1 GARVTSASLTAL
13 GVVCSAAPA
22 VGAAAVTVAPVLQSK
37 VLVPSC
43 LAVAP
48 AELLGQLVAGVEACC
63 ITKHAYEWKVFRRGV
78 SGLNSRVKGFNS
90 IARRVDTRR
99 SPVSF
104 HAVVAASAFFHQSEP
119 IVPVSAETRQLVA
132 QGKIFVAP
140 RSTVVPAVAPPG
152 IKAVSSVHHWYGAV
166 VRADLETAQR
176 CLPGESATPD
186 AALGIV
192 DLAKPTDAVAAGAE
206 VARLQAEVAVA
217 SGLAELPAMLASG
230 AAASSLDERQVMLE
244 SPPHGLL
251 QSESATWPCLP
262 YALPQRDTSR
272 YSGSPE
278 RRRAVR
284 RSCRRRSTGQPA
296 GQSTCSRAVCS
307 SASRPDARLLSRPR
321 EAAAGRGLSR
331 LGSSPTVRWRSQLKP
346 KFSERSSIPSLNN
359 LNSIRWL
366 LTHTLNACRE
376 NLVAPAAAAGLA
388 GVSMTSCAALRV
400 AARSTV
406 PSELVAAEA
415 LRARLRAGVR
425 AKLYL
430 FVFFIQLHDPDA
442 LAGCI
447 VYLQTEVLVATLI
460 AELPAAESVRSIG
473 EFAMQWQVAT
483 RGVNEAA
490 NPDYASVRWD
500 WAVYKCVNS
509 MSNEIGYHCLENKKS
524 TSSSCGTPVENSIL
538 MTRTPPQNFS
548 GSSRQVVRR
557 IFTAELS
564 PQWLLL
570 RVYRV
575 IEAAQPGNSGRENFI
590 QPSAAAGLISGCSI
604 RAELVALPAAHPL
617 VPSVGVAA
625 VAPGAALH
633 PEVQVAAGPAVVKA
647 VALADQFKVLVLLGQ
662 IPLAVRMMNGNNSG
676 GMWHPPAALPRQQPV
691 AVGAATTSLR
701 LRSARPTQRG
711 QPGLLTWRRAQTP
724 FCADDRALKAYRH
737 SQNPRKPPPPPQ
749 TSANFL
755 EAAPQQLLRRPGTAA
770 PMMEQRRLAYQSN
783 QSGLIDSDII
793 DWVRSASVNEKQ
805 LAYKL
810 MRCLALASGED
821 AAVPAEEDFNAQQLP
836 AAVSAPVAPLPQ
848 PPQILSIDRQPVQ
861 IPRPFTPIRD
871 QRLMA
876 LQRQLFS
883 NRGGPQQVAA
893 DARTDPQ
900 ALFGTMGDNEF
911 RRAKREQ
918 LARMQAAACGDY
930 AYPGAGFLNA
940 RPAQR
945 PTFCVHP
952 EWVSE
957 KYARLNTQQDGRL

>member
-1 GARVTSASLTAL
+1 L
-13 GVVCSAAPA
+13 
-22 VGAAAVTVAPVLQSK
+22 
-37 VLVPSC
+37 
-43 LAVAP
+43 
-48 AELLGQLVAGVEACC
+48 
-63 ITKHAYEWKVFRRGV
+63 
-78 SGLNSRVKGFNS
+78 
-90 IARRVDTRR
+90 
-99 SPVSF
+99 
-104 HAVVAASAFFHQSEP
+104 
-119 IVPVSAETRQLVA
+119 
-132 QGKIFVAP
+132 
-140 RSTVVPAVAPPG
+140 TVV
-152 IKAVSSVHHWYGAV
+152 K
-166 VRADLETAQR
+166 
-176 CLPGESATPD
+176 LPG
-186 AALGIV
+186 
-192 DLAKPTDAVAAGAE
+192 
-206 VARLQAEVAVA
+206 
-217 SGLAELPAMLASG
+217 
-230 AAASSLDERQVMLE
+230 
-244 SPPHGLL
+244 
-251 QSESATWPCLP
+251 
-262 YALPQRDTSR
+262 
-272 YSGSPE
+272 
-278 RRRAVR
+278 
-284 RSCRRRSTGQPA
+284 
-296 GQSTCSRAVCS
+296 
-307 SASRPDARLLSRPR
+307 
-321 EAAAGRGLSR
+321 
-331 LGSSPTVRWRSQLKP
+331 
-346 KFSERSSIPSLNN
+346 
-359 LNSIRWL
+359 
-366 LTHTLNACRE
+366 NA
-376 NLVAPAAAAGLA
+376 
-388 GVSMTSCAALRV
+388 
-400 AARSTV
+400 
-406 PSELVAAEA
+406 
-415 LRARLRAGVR
+415 
-425 AKLYL
+425 
-430 FVFFIQLHDPDA
+430 
-442 LAGCI
+442 
-447 VYLQTEVLVATLI
+447 
-460 AELPAAESVRSIG
+460 
-473 EFAMQWQVAT
+473 
-483 RGVNEAA
+483 
-490 NPDYASVRWD
+490 
-500 WAVYKCVNS
+500 
-509 MSNEIGYHCLENKKS
+509 
-524 TSSSCGTPVENSIL
+524 
-538 MTRTPPQNFS
+538 
-548 GSSRQVVRR
+548 
-557 IFTAELS
+557 
-564 PQWLLL
+564 
-570 RVYRV
+570 
-575 IEAAQPGNSGRENFI
+575 GRENFI

-604 RAELVALPAAHPL
+604 RAELVAFPAAHPL

-647 VALADQFKVLVLLGQ
+647 VVLADQFKILVLLGQ
-662 IPLAVRMMNGNNSG
+662 IPLAVRVRVAAQAGQGVRTCWRITLTQSQSEQQAKMKINPHRMSSLFGRQIVRQFFKQLRCESQKQHLSLVGRAPVEELRRDLEAIHPSLQARVLVQSLYFGHSRRWTAALMMNSNNSG
-676 GMWHPPAALPRQQPV
+676 GMWHPPAALPRQQPA

-701 LRSARPTQRG
+701 LRSAHPTQRG

-737 SQNPRKPPPPPQ
+737 SQNPRKPPPPQ
-749 TSANFL
+749 TSAKFV

-945 PTFCVHP
+945 STFSVHP